1 MIFYDILEEDI
12 DQINLDYVQTH
23 DLNPADETPPD
34 NMQYDDFYDFSPEI
48 GTMVTNIV
56 PTAIVNNDQF
66 DNMNPINASIK
77 HQKYIQFKK
86 REDIINTKEHDTE
99 FDNNNI

>member
-34 NMQYDDFYDFSPEI
+34 NM
-48 GTMVTNIV
+48 
-56 PTAIVNNDQF
+56 
-66 DNMNPINASIK
+66 
-77 HQKYIQFKK
+77 
-86 REDIINTKEHDTE
+86 
-99 FDNNNI
+99 